1 MRLKPLLTALTLALL
16 ATPAAAWV
24 EFDGFR
30 GNDTGGI
37 IPWSQEAEL
46 SANQRAGSHCARFNK
61 VAIITSVHRVYGDYI
76 GFICAF
82 PRGYDPVKAQAM
94 WWNGVR

>member
-1 MRLKPLLTALTLALL
+1 MTTVKPLLTALVLVL

-24 EFDGFR
+24 EWDGFR

-46 SANQRAGSHCARFNK
+46 MANQRAGMHCGRFNK
-61 VAIITSVHRVYGDYI
+61 VAIITSIHRTYGDYI

-82 PRGYDPVKAQAM
+82 PRGYDPVKQQAT
-94 WWNGVR
+94 WSSVR

>member
-1 MRLKPLLTALTLALL
+1 MTVKPLLTALVLVL

-24 EFDGFR
+24 EWDGFR

-46 SANQRAGSHCARFNK
+46 MANQRAGMHCGRFNK
-61 VAIITSVHRVYGDYI
+61 VAIITSIHRTYGDYI

-82 PRGYDPVKAQAM
+82 PRGYDPVKQAT
-94 WWNGVR
+94 WSSVR